1 MKHFILLGIA
11 LSIISC
17 GRISNTQQLQRMYG
31 KEIDLSVLS
40 RQAEILSTHKIV
52 VFHYRNQCSNCQLGR
67 ISDWDEIIAQ
77 LDSIQPAVPVYF
89 IIAPPKEELNAI
101 RQKILELKLQRYRIE
116 IDSTN
121 RFMQQNKA
129 IPADALFHTLL
140 LDGQKRIV
148 VVGSP
153 LFNNKMWK
161 IYCSEIKRLC
171 EQDGKSYE

>member
-1 MKHFILLGIA
+1 MRYRSSHAAGSAIPNNCNGCTAKR
-11 LSIISC
+11 SIC
-17 GRISNTQQLQRMYG
+17 PPCHG
-31 KEIDLSVLS
+31 KPK
-40 RQAEILSTHKIV
+40 STPKIV
-52 VFHYRNQCSNCQLGR
+52 VFHDRNQCSNCQLGR

-140 LDGQKRIV
+140 LDGQNRIV

>member
-52 VFHYRNQCSNCQLGR
+52 VFHDRNQCSNCQLGR

-140 LDGQKRIV
+140 LDGQNRIV